1 MHKVKKN
8 AIVFHPKEKMFR
20 LVDLIENYPKFLP
33 WCGSTKI
40 IERNDNKTI
49 ASIEIY
55 FKGIKQTFTTENTKI
70 INEKMIIKLINGPFK
85 KLSGEWIF
93 KELGKDS
100 CQIELKLEY
109 EFNNIILEKLISP
122 VFNMIAN
129 TFIDEFIKEANKS
142 NNDQR

>member
-1 MHKVKKN
+1 MHRVRKN
-8 AIVFHPKEKMFR
+8 AIVFHSKNKMFR

-40 IERNDNKTI
+40 IERNNNKTI
-49 ASIEIY
+49 ASIEINY
-55 FKGIKQTFTTENTKI
+55 KGIKQTFTTENTKK
-70 INEKMIIKLINGPFK
+70 INDKMIIKLINGPFK
-85 KLSGEWIF
+85 SLSGEWLF
-93 KELGKDS
+93 KELEKDS

-109 EFNNIILEKLISP
+109 QFNNIILEKLISP

-142 NNDQR
+142 NNDQ